1 MYPTFSDLLY
11 DLIGIQIPL
20 PIQMFG
26 LMVAISFLVG
36 NYIIGLELKRKYAE
50 GLLSTHTTTVIEG
63 LPATKMELL
72 SNAIFGFMI
81 GFKLFFLIGNYAQ
94 FTANPQAA
102 LLSLDGSF
110 WGGIISAIAMAYWAY
125 YEKNSKKLDQP
136 ISKTLTVYPYQVMG
150 NLTILAAVFGIL
162 GAKLFHNLENFD
174 TFLADPIGSLLS
186 FSGLTF
192 YGGLICGITAAIWY
206 ARSKNIKTIHLLDAA
221 APGIMIAY
229 GIGRLGCQLSG
240 DGDWGIVN
248 TAAKPS
254 WISFLPD
261 WVWSFKFPHN
271 VISDGVPIP
280 GCVGRHCMELPLP
293 VYPTSLYEAIIA
305 ITLFFVLWAMRKS
318 IKIPGLLF
326 AIYLM
331 MNGMERFFIEKIR
344 INNIIQFAGFEFTQA
359 ELIASIIFL
368 LGLTGFVYL
377 ILNNNKKNG
386 SIAA

>member
-36 NYIIGLELKRKYAE
+36 NYIIGLELKRKYTE
-50 GLLSTHTTTVIEG
+50 GLLSSHSTTVIEG

-72 SNAIFGFMI
+72 SNAIFGFII

-125 YEKNSKKLDQP
+125 YEKNSKKLAQP
-136 ISKTLTVYPYQVMG
+136 ITKTIEVMPHQVMG

-174 TFLADPIGSLLS
+174 TFIADPIGALLS

-280 GCVGRHCMELPLP
+280 GCVGRHCMELPFP

-326 AIYLM
+326 SIYLM

-344 INNIIQFAGFEFTQA
+344 INNIIQFAGFQFTQA

-368 LGLTGFVYL
+368 LGVTSFVYL
-377 ILNNNKKNG
+377 ILKNNQKNG

>member
-36 NYIIGLELKRKYAE
+36 NYIIGLELKRKYSE
-50 GLLSTHTTTVIEG
+50 GLLSTHKTTVIEG

-72 SNAIFGFMI
+72 SNAIFGYII

-102 LLSLDGSF
+102 LLSFEGSF
-110 WGGIISAIAMAYWAY
+110 WGGILSAIVMAYWAY
-125 YEKNSKKLDQP
+125 YEKNSKKLAQP
-136 ISKTLTVYPYQVMG
+136 ITKTIEVMPYQVMG

-174 TFLADPIGSLLS
+174 AFLADPMGSLLS

-192 YGGLICGITAAIWY
+192 YGGLICGFTAAIWY

-261 WVWSFKFPHN
+261 WFWSFKFPHN

-305 ITLFFVLWAMRKS
+305 ITLFFVLWAMRKH

-326 AIYLM
+326 CIYLM

-344 INNIIQFAGFEFTQA
+344 INNLIQFAGFQFTQA
-359 ELIASIIFL
+359 ELISSIIFL
-368 LGLTGFVYL
+368 FGIIGFVYL
-377 ILNNNKKNG
+377 MLKNNSKNG

>member
-36 NYIIGLELKRKYAE
+36 NYIIGLELKRKYTE

-72 SNAIFGFMI
+72 SNAIFGFII

-102 LLSLDGSF
+102 LLSFEGSF

-125 YEKNSKKLDQP
+125 FEKNSKKLAQP
-136 ISKTLTVYPYQVMG
+136 ITKTIEVMPHQVMG

-174 TFLADPIGSLLS
+174 TFIADPIGALLS

-293 VYPTSLYEAIIA
+293 VYPTSLYEAIVA
-305 ITLFFVLWAMRKS
+305 ITLFFVLWAMRKR

-326 AIYLM
+326 SIYLM

-344 INNIIQFAGFEFTQA
+344 INNLIQFAGFQFTQA
-359 ELIASIIFL
+359 ELISSIIFL
-368 LGLTGFVYL
+368 VGVTGFVYI
-377 ILNNNKKNG
+377 ILKNNPKNG

>member
-72 SNAIFGFMI
+72 SNAIFGFII
-81 GFKLFFLIGNYAQ
+81 GFKLFFLLGNYAQ

-102 LLSLDGSF
+102 LLSLLGSF
-110 WGGIISAIAMAYWAY
+110 WGGIISAIAMAYWVY
-125 YEKNSKKLDQP
+125 YEKNSKKLAQP
-136 ISKTLTVYPYQVMG
+136 ITQTLTVYPYQVMG

-192 YGGLICGITAAIWY
+192 YGGLICGFAAAIWY

-280 GCVGRHCMELPLP
+280 GCVGRHCMELPIP

-305 ITLFFVLWAMRKS
+305 ITLFFVLWAMRKR
-318 IKIPGLLF
+318 IQIPGLLF
-326 AIYLM
+326 CVYLM

-344 INNIIQFAGFEFTQA
+344 INNIIQFAGIEFTQA

-377 ILNNNKKNG
+377 ILKNNQKNG

>member
-36 NYIIGLELKRKYAE
+36 NYIIGLELKRKYSE
-50 GLLSTHTTTVIEG
+50 GLLSSHITTVIEG

-72 SNAIFGFMI
+72 SNAIFGFII

-102 LLSLDGSF
+102 LLSLEGSF
-110 WGGIISAIAMAYWAY
+110 WGGIISAIAMAYWVY
-125 YEKNSKKLDQP
+125 YEKNSKKLAQA
-136 ISKTLTVYPYQVMG
+136 ITKTIEVMPYQVMG

-162 GAKLFHNLENFD
+162 GAKIFHNLENFD

-192 YGGLICGITAAIWY
+192 YGGLICGFAAAIWY

-248 TAAKPS
+248 TTAKPS

-305 ITLFFVLWAMRKS
+305 ITLFFVLWAMRKR

-326 AIYLM
+326 CVYLM

-344 INNIIQFAGFEFTQA
+344 INNLIQFAGCQFTQA

-368 LGLTGFVYL
+368 LGLSGFVYL

>member
-36 NYIIGLELKRKYAE
+36 NYIIGLELKRKYSE

-72 SNAIFGFMI
+72 SNAIFGFII

-125 YEKNSKKLDQP
+125 YEKNSKKLAQP
-136 ISKTLTVYPYQVMG
+136 ITKTIEVMPHQVMG

-174 TFLADPIGSLLS
+174 TFIADPIGALLS

-326 AIYLM
+326 SIYLM

-344 INNIIQFAGFEFTQA
+344 INNIIQFAGFQFTQA

-368 LGLTGFVYL
+368 LGVTSFVYL
-377 ILNNNKKNG
+377 ILKNNQKNG

>member
-36 NYIIGLELKRKYAE
+36 NYIIGLELKRKYSE

-72 SNAIFGFMI
+72 SNAIFGYII

-102 LLSLDGSF
+102 LLSFEGSY
-110 WGGIISAIAMAYWAY
+110 WGGILSAIVMAYWAY
-125 YEKNSKKLDQP
+125 YEKNNKKLAQP
-136 ISKTLTVYPYQVMG
+136 ITKTIEVMPYQVMG

-174 TFLADPIGSLLS
+174 TFLADPLGSLLS

-192 YGGLICGITAAIWY
+192 YGGLICGFTAAIWY

-261 WVWSFKFPHN
+261 WFWSFKFPHN

-305 ITLFFVLWAMRKS
+305 ITLFFVLWAMRKH

-326 AIYLM
+326 CIYLM

-344 INNIIQFAGFEFTQA
+344 INNLIQFAGFQFTQA
-359 ELIASIIFL
+359 ELISSIIFL
-368 LGLTGFVYL
+368 FGIIGFVYL
-377 ILNNNKKNG
+377 MLKNNSKNG

>member
-72 SNAIFGFMI
+72 SNAIFGFII
-81 GFKLFFLIGNYAQ
+81 GFKLFFLLGNYAQ

-102 LLSLDGSF
+102 LLSLLGSF

-125 YEKNSKKLDQP
+125 YEKNSKKLAQP
-136 ISKTLTVYPYQVMG
+136 ITKTIEVMPHQVMG

-174 TFLADPIGSLLS
+174 TFIADPIGALLS

-261 WVWSFKFPHN
+261 WFWSFKFPHN

-326 AIYLM
+326 SIYLM

-344 INNIIQFAGFEFTQA
+344 INNIIQFAGFQFTQA

-368 LGLTGFVYL
+368 LGVTSFVYL
-377 ILNNNKKNG
+377 ILKNNQKNG

>member
-36 NYIIGLELKRKYAE
+36 NYIIGLELKRKYSE
-50 GLLSTHTTTVIEG
+50 GLLSSHTTTVIEG

-72 SNAIFGFMI
+72 SNAIFGFII

-125 YEKNSKKLDQP
+125 YEKNSKKLAQP
-136 ISKTLTVYPYQVMG
+136 ITKTIEVMPYQVMG

-162 GAKLFHNLENFD
+162 GAKIFHNLENFD

-192 YGGLICGITAAIWY
+192 YGGLICGFAAAIWY

-248 TAAKPS
+248 TTAKPS

-305 ITLFFVLWAMRKS
+305 ITLFFVLWAMRKR

-326 AIYLM
+326 CVYLM

-344 INNIIQFAGFEFTQA
+344 INNLIQFAGFQFTQA

-368 LGLTGFVYL
+368 LGLSGFVYL

-386 SIAA
+386 SIAS

>member
-11 DLIGIQIPL
+11 DLIGFQIPL

-36 NYIIGLELKRKYAE
+36 NYIIGLELKRKYSE

-72 SNAIFGFMI
+72 SNAIFGYII

-102 LLSLDGSF
+102 LLSFEGSF
-110 WGGIISAIAMAYWAY
+110 WGGILSAMVMAYWVY
-125 YEKNSKKLDQP
+125 YEKNSKKLAQP
-136 ISKTLTVYPYQVMG
+136 INKTIEVMPYQVMG

-174 TFLADPIGSLLS
+174 TFLADPLGSLLS

-192 YGGLICGITAAIWY
+192 YGGLICGFTAAIWY

-261 WVWSFKFPHN
+261 WFWSFKFPHN

-305 ITLFFVLWAMRKS
+305 ITLFFVLWSMRKH

-326 AIYLM
+326 CIYLM

-344 INNIIQFAGFEFTQA
+344 INNLIQFAGFQFTQA
-359 ELIASIIFL
+359 ELISSIIFL
-368 LGLTGFVYL
+368 FGIIGFVYL
-377 ILNNNKKNG
+377 MLKNNSKNG

>member
-36 NYIIGLELKRKYAE
+36 NYIIGLELKRKYTE
-50 GLLSTHTTTVIEG
+50 GLLSSHSTTVIEG

-72 SNAIFGFMI
+72 SNAIFGFII

-102 LLSLDGSF
+102 LLSLNGSF

-125 YEKNSKKLDQP
+125 YEKNSKKLAQP
-136 ISKTLTVYPYQVMG
+136 ITKTIEVMPHQVMG

-174 TFLADPIGSLLS
+174 TFIADPIGALLS

-326 AIYLM
+326 SIYLM

-344 INNIIQFAGFEFTQA
+344 INNIIQFAGFQFTQA

-368 LGLTGFVYL
+368 LGVTSFVYL
-377 ILNNNKKNG
+377 ILKNNQKNG

>member
-63 LPATKMELL
+63 LPVTKMELL
-72 SNAIFGFMI
+72 SNAIFGFII

-331 MNGMERFFIEKIR
+331 MNGLERFFIEKIR
-344 INNIIQFAGFEFTQA
+344 INNIIQFAGIEFTQA

-377 ILNNNKKNG
+377 ILKNNQKNG

>member
-36 NYIIGLELKRKYAE
+36 NYIIGLELKRKYTE
-50 GLLSTHTTTVIEG
+50 GLLSSHSTTVIEG

-72 SNAIFGFMI
+72 SNAIFGFII

-125 YEKNSKKLDQP
+125 YEKNSKKLAQP
-136 ISKTLTVYPYQVMG
+136 ITKTIEVMPHQVMG

-174 TFLADPIGSLLS
+174 TFIADPIGALLS

-192 YGGLICGITAAIWY
+192 YGGLICGFTAAIWY

-326 AIYLM
+326 SIYLM

-344 INNIIQFAGFEFTQA
+344 INNIIQFAGFQFTQA

-368 LGLTGFVYL
+368 LGVTSFVYL
-377 ILNNNKKNG
+377 ILKNNQKNG

>member
-36 NYIIGLELKRKYAE
+36 NYIIGLELKRKYSE

-72 SNAIFGFMI
+72 SNAIFGFII

-110 WGGIISAIAMAYWAY
+110 WGGILSSIVMAYWAY
-125 YEKNSKKLDQP
+125 YEKNSKKLAQP
-136 ISKTLTVYPYQVMG
+136 ITKTIEVMPYQVMG

-326 AIYLM
+326 SIYLM

-344 INNIIQFAGFEFTQA
+344 INNIIQFAGFQFTQA

-368 LGLTGFVYL
+368 LGVTSFVYL
-377 ILNNNKKNG
+377 ILKNNQKNG

>member
-36 NYIIGLELKRKYAE
+36 NYIIGLELKRKYSE
-50 GLLSTHTTTVIEG
+50 GFLSTHTTTVIEG

-72 SNAIFGFMI
+72 SNAIFGFII

-102 LLSLDGSF
+102 LLSLNGSF

-125 YEKNSKKLDQP
+125 YEKNSKKLAQP
-136 ISKTLTVYPYQVMG
+136 ITKTIEVMPHQVMG

-174 TFLADPIGSLLS
+174 TFIADPIGALLS

-192 YGGLICGITAAIWY
+192 YGGLICGFTAAIWY

-326 AIYLM
+326 SIYLM

-344 INNIIQFAGFEFTQA
+344 INNIIQFAGFQFTQA

-368 LGLTGFVYL
+368 LGVTSFVYL
-377 ILNNNKKNG
+377 ILKNNQKNG

>member
-11 DLIGIQIPL
+11 DLIGFQIPL

-36 NYIIGLELKRKYAE
+36 NYIIGLELKRKYSE

-72 SNAIFGFMI
+72 SNAIFGYII

-102 LLSLDGSF
+102 LLSFEGSF
-110 WGGIISAIAMAYWAY
+110 WGGILSAMVMAYWVY
-125 YEKNSKKLDQP
+125 YEKNNKKLAQP
-136 ISKTLTVYPYQVMG
+136 INKTIEVMPYQVMG

-192 YGGLICGITAAIWY
+192 YGGLICGFAAAIWY

-248 TAAKPS
+248 TTAKPS

-305 ITLFFVLWAMRKS
+305 ITLFFVLWAMRKR

-326 AIYLM
+326 CVYLM

-344 INNIIQFAGFEFTQA
+344 INNLIQFAGFQFTQA

-368 LGLTGFVYL
+368 LGLSGFVYL

>member
-36 NYIIGLELKRKYAE
+36 NYIIGLELKRKYTE
-50 GLLSTHTTTVIEG
+50 GLLNSHTTTVIEG
-63 LPATKMELL
+63 LPVTRMELL
-72 SNAIFGFMI
+72 SNAIFGFII

-125 YEKNSKKLDQP
+125 YEKNSKKLAQP
-136 ISKTLTVYPYQVMG
+136 ITKTLTVYPYQVMG

-305 ITLFFVLWAMRKS
+305 ITLFFVLWAMRKR

-326 AIYLM
+326 TIYLM

-377 ILNNNKKNG
+377 ILKNNQKNG

>member
-36 NYIIGLELKRKYAE
+36 NYIIGLELKRKYTE
-50 GLLSTHTTTVIEG
+50 GLLNSHTTTVIEG
-63 LPATKMELL
+63 LPVTRMELL
-72 SNAIFGFMI
+72 SNAIFGFII

-102 LLSLDGSF
+102 LLSFEGSF
-110 WGGIISAIAMAYWAY
+110 WGGIISAFAMAYWAY
-125 YEKNSKKLDQP
+125 YEKNSKKLAQP
-136 ISKTLTVYPYQVMG
+136 ITKTIEVMPHQVMG

-174 TFLADPIGSLLS
+174 TFLADPIGALLS

-240 DGDWGIVN
+240 DGDWGIIN

-326 AIYLM
+326 SIYLM

-344 INNIIQFAGFEFTQA
+344 INNIIQFAGFQFTQA

-368 LGLTGFVYL
+368 LGVTSFVYL
-377 ILNNNKKNG
+377 ILKNNQKNG

>member
-36 NYIIGLELKRKYAE
+36 NYIIGLELKRKYTE
-50 GLLSTHTTTVIEG
+50 GLLSSHTTTVIEG

-72 SNAIFGFMI
+72 SNAIFGFII

-102 LLSLDGSF
+102 LLSLEGSF

-125 YEKNSKKLDQP
+125 YEKNSKKLAQP
-136 ISKTLTVYPYQVMG
+136 ITKTIEVMPHQVMG

-174 TFLADPIGSLLS
+174 TFIADPIGALLS

-326 AIYLM
+326 SIYLM

-344 INNIIQFAGFEFTQA
+344 INNIIQFAGFQFTQA

-368 LGLTGFVYL
+368 LGVTSFVYL
-377 ILNNNKKNG
+377 ILKNNQKNG

>member
-1 MYPTFSDLLY
+1 MYPAFSDLLY

-63 LPATKMELL
+63 LPVTKMELL
-72 SNAIFGFMI
+72 SNAIFGFII

-102 LLSLDGSF
+102 LLSFDGSF
-110 WGGIISAIAMAYWAY
+110 WGGIIAAIAMAYWAY
-125 YEKNSKKLDQP
+125 YEKNSKKLAQP
-136 ISKTLTVYPYQVMG
+136 TTKTLTVYPYQVMG

-162 GAKLFHNLENFD
+162 GAKIFHNLENFD

-331 MNGMERFFIEKIR
+331 MNGLERFFIEKIR

-377 ILNNNKKNG
+377 ILKNNQKNG

>member
-36 NYIIGLELKRKYAE
+36 NYIIGLELKRKYTE
-50 GLLSTHTTTVIEG
+50 GLLSTHKITVIEG
-63 LPATKMELL
+63 LPASRMELL
-72 SNAIFGFMI
+72 SNAIFGFII

-94 FTANPQAA
+94 FTANPQSA
-102 LLSLDGSF
+102 LLSFEGSF

-125 YEKNSKKLDQP
+125 YEKSNKKLAQP
-136 ISKTLTVYPYQVMG
+136 ITKTIEVMPHQVMG

-174 TFLADPIGSLLS
+174 TFIADPIGALLS

-206 ARSKNIKTIHLLDAA
+206 ARIKKIKTIHLLDAA

-293 VYPTSLYEAIIA
+293 VYPTSLYEAIVA
-305 ITLFFVLWAMRKS
+305 ITLFFILWAMRKH

-326 AIYLM
+326 CIYLM

-344 INNIIQFAGFEFTQA
+344 INNLIQFAGFQFTQA

-368 LGLTGFVYL
+368 VGVTGFGYL
-377 ILNNNKKNG
+377 MLKNNKKNG
-386 SIAA
+386 NIAA

>member
-36 NYIIGLELKRKYAE
+36 NYIIGLELKRKYTE
-50 GLLSTHTTTVIEG
+50 GLLSSHTTTVIEG
-63 LPATKMELL
+63 LPSTKMELL
-72 SNAIFGFMI
+72 SNAIFGFII

-102 LLSLDGSF
+102 LLSFEGSF
-110 WGGIISAIAMAYWAY
+110 WGGIISAFAMAYWAY
-125 YEKNSKKLDQP
+125 YEKNSKKLAQP
-136 ISKTLTVYPYQVMG
+136 ITKTIEVMPHQVMG

-174 TFLADPIGSLLS
+174 TFLADPIGALLS

-206 ARSKNIKTIHLLDAA
+206 ARSKNIKTILLLDAA

-305 ITLFFVLWAMRKS
+305 ITLFLVLWAMRKR

-326 AIYLM
+326 SIYLM

-344 INNIIQFAGFEFTQA
+344 INNIIQFAGFQFTQA
-359 ELIASIIFL
+359 ELISSIIFL
-368 LGLTGFVYL
+368 LGVTSFVYL
-377 ILNNNKKNG
+377 ILKNNQKNG

>member
-36 NYIIGLELKRKYAE
+36 NYIIGLELKRKYTE

-72 SNAIFGFMI
+72 SNAIFGFII

-102 LLSLDGSF
+102 LLSFEGSF

-125 YEKNSKKLDQP
+125 FEKNSKKLAQP
-136 ISKTLTVYPYQVMG
+136 ITKTIEVMPHQVMG

-174 TFLADPIGSLLS
+174 TFIADPIGALLS

-293 VYPTSLYEAIIA
+293 VYPTSLYEAIVS
-305 ITLFFVLWAMRKS
+305 ITLFFVLWAMRKR

-326 AIYLM
+326 SIYLM

-344 INNIIQFAGFEFTQA
+344 INNLIQFAGFQFTQA
-359 ELIASIIFL
+359 ELISSIIFL
-368 LGLTGFVYL
+368 VGLTGFVYI
-377 ILNNNKKNG
+377 ILKNNPKNG

>member
-36 NYIIGLELKRKYAE
+36 NYIIGLELKRKYSE
-50 GLLSTHTTTVIEG
+50 GLLSSHTTTVIEG

-72 SNAIFGFMI
+72 SNAIFGFII

-102 LLSLDGSF
+102 LLSLEGSF
-110 WGGIISAIAMAYWAY
+110 WGGIISAIAMAYWVY
-125 YEKNSKKLDQP
+125 YEKNSKKLAQA
-136 ISKTLTVYPYQVMG
+136 ITKTIEVMPYQVMG

-162 GAKLFHNLENFD
+162 GAKIFHNLENFD

-192 YGGLICGITAAIWY
+192 YGGLICGFAAAIWY

-248 TAAKPS
+248 TTAKPS

-305 ITLFFVLWAMRKS
+305 ITLFFVLWAMRKR

-326 AIYLM
+326 CVYLM

-344 INNIIQFAGFEFTQA
+344 INNLIQFAGFQFTQA

-368 LGLTGFVYL
+368 LGLSGFVYL

>member
-63 LPATKMELL
+63 LPVTKMELL
-72 SNAIFGFMI
+72 SNAIFGFII

-326 AIYLM
+326 TIYLM

>member
-36 NYIIGLELKRKYAE
+36 NYIIGLELKRKYSE
-50 GLLSTHTTTVIEG
+50 GFLSTHTTTVIEG

-72 SNAIFGFMI
+72 SNAIFGFII

-102 LLSLDGSF
+102 LLSFEGSF

-125 YEKNSKKLDQP
+125 YEKNSKKLAQP
-136 ISKTLTVYPYQVMG
+136 ITKTIEVMPHQVMG

-174 TFLADPIGSLLS
+174 TFIADPIGALLS

-326 AIYLM
+326 SIYLM

-344 INNIIQFAGFEFTQA
+344 INNIIQFAGFQFTQA

-368 LGLTGFVYL
+368 LGVTSFVYL
-377 ILNNNKKNG
+377 ILKNNQKNG

>member
-36 NYIIGLELKRKYAE
+36 NYIIGLELKRKYTE
-50 GLLSTHTTTVIEG
+50 VLLRTHTTTVIEG

-72 SNAIFGFMI
+72 SNAIFGFII

-102 LLSLDGSF
+102 LLSFEGSF

-125 YEKNSKKLDQP
+125 FEKNSKKLAQP
-136 ISKTLTVYPYQVMG
+136 ITKTIEVMPHQVMG

-174 TFLADPIGSLLS
+174 TFIADPIGALLS

-293 VYPTSLYEAIIA
+293 VYPTSLYEAIVA
-305 ITLFFVLWAMRKS
+305 ITLFFVLWAMRKR

-326 AIYLM
+326 SIYLM

-344 INNIIQFAGFEFTQA
+344 INNLIQFAGFQFTQA
-359 ELIASIIFL
+359 ELISSIIFL
-368 LGLTGFVYL
+368 VGLTGFVYI
-377 ILNNNKKNG
+377 ILKNNPKNG

>member
-36 NYIIGLELKRKYAE
+36 NYIIGLELKRKYTE
-50 GLLSTHTTTVIEG
+50 GLLSTHKITVIEG
-63 LPATKMELL
+63 LPASRMELL
-72 SNAIFGFMI
+72 SNAIFGFII

-94 FTANPQAA
+94 FTANPQSA
-102 LLSLDGSF
+102 LLSFEGSF

-125 YEKNSKKLDQP
+125 YEKSNKKLAQP
-136 ISKTLTVYPYQVMG
+136 ITKTIEVMPHQVMG

-174 TFLADPIGSLLS
+174 TFIADPIGALLS

-206 ARSKNIKTIHLLDAA
+206 ARIKKIKTIHLLDAA

-293 VYPTSLYEAIIA
+293 VYPTSLYEAIVA
-305 ITLFFVLWAMRKS
+305 ITLFFVLWAMRKH

-326 AIYLM
+326 CIYLM

-344 INNIIQFAGFEFTQA
+344 INNLIQFAGFQFTQA

-368 LGLTGFVYL
+368 VGVTGFGYL
-377 ILNNNKKNG
+377 MLKNNKKNG
-386 SIAA
+386 NIAA

>member
-63 LPATKMELL
+63 LPVTKMELL
-72 SNAIFGFMI
+72 SNAIFGFII

-125 YEKNSKKLDQP
+125 YEKNSKKLAQP
-136 ISKTLTVYPYQVMG
+136 ITKTLTVYPYQVMG

-305 ITLFFVLWAMRKS
+305 ITLFFVLWAMRKR

-326 AIYLM
+326 TIYLM

-377 ILNNNKKNG
+377 ILKNNQKNG

>member
-1 MYPTFSDLLY
+1 
-11 DLIGIQIPL
+11 
-20 PIQMFG
+20 
-26 LMVAISFLVG
+26 
-36 NYIIGLELKRKYAE
+36 
-50 GLLSTHTTTVIEG
+50 
-63 LPATKMELL
+63 MELL
-72 SNAIFGFMI
+72 SNAIFGFII

-102 LLSLDGSF
+102 LLSFEGSF
-110 WGGIISAIAMAYWAY
+110 WGGIISAFAMAYWAY
-125 YEKNSKKLDQP
+125 YEKNSKKLAQP
-136 ISKTLTVYPYQVMG
+136 ITKTIEVMPHQVMG

-174 TFLADPIGSLLS
+174 TFLADPIGALLS

-206 ARSKNIKTIHLLDAA
+206 ARSKNIKTILLLDAA

-305 ITLFFVLWAMRKS
+305 ITLFLVLWAMRKR

-326 AIYLM
+326 SIYLM

-344 INNIIQFAGFEFTQA
+344 INNIIQFAGFQFTQA
-359 ELIASIIFL
+359 ELISSIIFL
-368 LGLTGFVYL
+368 LGVTSFVYL
-377 ILNNNKKNG
+377 ILKNNQKNG

>member
-1 MYPTFSDLLY
+1 
-11 DLIGIQIPL
+11 
-20 PIQMFG
+20 
-26 LMVAISFLVG
+26 
-36 NYIIGLELKRKYAE
+36 
-50 GLLSTHTTTVIEG
+50 
-63 LPATKMELL
+63 
-72 SNAIFGFMI
+72 
-81 GFKLFFLIGNYAQ
+81 
-94 FTANPQAA
+94 
-102 LLSLDGSF
+102 
-110 WGGIISAIAMAYWAY
+110 
-125 YEKNSKKLDQP
+125 
-136 ISKTLTVYPYQVMG
+136 MG

-331 MNGMERFFIEKIR
+331 MNGLERFFIEKIR
-344 INNIIQFAGFEFTQA
+344 INNIIQFAGIEFTQA

-377 ILNNNKKNG
+377 ILKNNQKNG

>member
-36 NYIIGLELKRKYAE
+36 NYIIGLELKRKYSE
-50 GLLSTHTTTVIEG
+50 GLLSSHITTVIEG

-72 SNAIFGFMI
+72 SNAIFGFII

-102 LLSLDGSF
+102 LLSLEGSF
-110 WGGIISAIAMAYWAY
+110 WGGIISAIAMAYWVY
-125 YEKNSKKLDQP
+125 YEKNSKKLAQA
-136 ISKTLTVYPYQVMG
+136 ITKTIEVMPYQVMG

-162 GAKLFHNLENFD
+162 GAKIFHNLENFD

-192 YGGLICGITAAIWY
+192 YGGLICGFAAAIWY

-248 TAAKPS
+248 TTAKPS

-305 ITLFFVLWAMRKS
+305 ITLFFVLWAMRKR

-326 AIYLM
+326 CVYLM

-344 INNIIQFAGFEFTQA
+344 INNLIQFAGFQFTQA

-368 LGLTGFVYL
+368 LGLSGFVYL

>member
-36 NYIIGLELKRKYAE
+36 NYIIGLELKRKYTE
-50 GLLSTHTTTVIEG
+50 GLLSSHSTTVIEG

-72 SNAIFGFMI
+72 SNAIFGFII

-125 YEKNSKKLDQP
+125 YEKNSKKLAQP
-136 ISKTLTVYPYQVMG
+136 ITKTIEVMPHQVMG

-174 TFLADPIGSLLS
+174 TFLADPLGSLLS

-192 YGGLICGITAAIWY
+192 YGGLICGFTAAIWY

-248 TAAKPS
+248 TAAKPN
-254 WISFLPD
+254 WIGFLPD

-305 ITLFFVLWAMRKS
+305 ITLFFVLWAMRKH

-326 AIYLM
+326 SIYLM

-344 INNIIQFAGFEFTQA
+344 INNLIQFAGFQFTQA
-359 ELIASIIFL
+359 ELISSIIFL
-368 LGLTGFVYL
+368 LGVTSFVYL
-377 ILNNNKKNG
+377 ILKNNQKNG

>member
-36 NYIIGLELKRKYAE
+36 NYIIGLELKRKYSE

-72 SNAIFGFMI
+72 SNAIFGFII

-125 YEKNSKKLDQP
+125 YEKNSKKLAQP
-136 ISKTLTVYPYQVMG
+136 ITKTIEVMPHQVMG

-174 TFLADPIGSLLS
+174 TFIADPIGALLS

-192 YGGLICGITAAIWY
+192 YGGLICGFTAAIWY

-326 AIYLM
+326 SIYLM

-344 INNIIQFAGFEFTQA
+344 INNIIQFAGFQFTQA

-368 LGLTGFVYL
+368 LGVTSFVYL
-377 ILNNNKKNG
+377 ILKNNQKNG

>member
-36 NYIIGLELKRKYAE
+36 NYIIGLELKRKYTE

-72 SNAIFGFMI
+72 SNAIFGFII

-102 LLSLDGSF
+102 LLSFEGSF

-125 YEKNSKKLDQP
+125 FEKNSKKLAQP
-136 ISKTLTVYPYQVMG
+136 ITKTIEVMPHQVMG

-174 TFLADPIGSLLS
+174 TFIADPIGALLS

-293 VYPTSLYEAIIA
+293 VYPTSLYEAIVA
-305 ITLFFVLWAMRKS
+305 ITLFFVLWAMRKR

-326 AIYLM
+326 SIYLM

-344 INNIIQFAGFEFTQA
+344 INNLIQFAGFQFTQA
-359 ELIASIIFL
+359 ELISSIIFL
-368 LGLTGFVYL
+368 VGLTGFVYI
-377 ILNNNKKNG
+377 ILKNNPKNG

>member
-36 NYIIGLELKRKYAE
+36 NYIIGLELKRKYTE
-50 GLLSTHTTTVIEG
+50 GLLSSHTTTVIEG

-72 SNAIFGFMI
+72 SNAIFGFII

-125 YEKNSKKLDQP
+125 YEKISKKLAQP
-136 ISKTLTVYPYQVMG
+136 ITKTIEVMPHQVMG

-174 TFLADPIGSLLS
+174 TFIADPIGALLS

-326 AIYLM
+326 SIYLM

-344 INNIIQFAGFEFTQA
+344 INNIIQFAGFQFTQA

-368 LGLTGFVYL
+368 LGVTSFVYL
-377 ILNNNKKNG
+377 ILKNNQKNG

>member
-36 NYIIGLELKRKYAE
+36 NYIIGLELKRKYTE
-50 GLLSTHTTTVIEG
+50 GLLNSHTTTVIEG
-63 LPATKMELL
+63 LPVTRMELL
-72 SNAIFGFMI
+72 SNAIFGFII

-102 LLSLDGSF
+102 LLSFEGSF
-110 WGGIISAIAMAYWAY
+110 WGGIISAFAMAYWAY
-125 YEKNSKKLDQP
+125 YEKNSKKLAQP
-136 ISKTLTVYPYQVMG
+136 ITKTIEVMPHQVMG

-174 TFLADPIGSLLS
+174 TFIADPIGALLS

-254 WISFLPD
+254 WMNFLPD

-293 VYPTSLYEAIIA
+293 VYPTSLYEAIVA
-305 ITLFFVLWAMRKS
+305 ITLFFVLWAMRKH

-326 AIYLM
+326 CIYLM

-344 INNIIQFAGFEFTQA
+344 INNLIQFAGFQFTQA

-368 LGLTGFVYL
+368 VGVTGFGYL
-377 ILNNNKKNG
+377 MLKNNKKNG
-386 SIAA
+386 NIAA